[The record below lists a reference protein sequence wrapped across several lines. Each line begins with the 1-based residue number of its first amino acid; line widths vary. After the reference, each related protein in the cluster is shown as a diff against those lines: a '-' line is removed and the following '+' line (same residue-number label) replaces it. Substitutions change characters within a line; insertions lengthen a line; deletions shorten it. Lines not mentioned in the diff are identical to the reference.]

1 MNEWKRKM
9 RTLQIPDSVFERLQ
23 KLAIPLVDNDATVV
37 ERLLDNYES
46 NHNGKQTAST
56 VRKPASSP
64 GVKELDP
71 DAPGELRHTRIVVA
85 SFAGQK
91 ATGWNE
97 LVHVAHMQAISR
109 LGSFDALRKA
119 TRSNIALGRQS
130 GRGFR
135 HVPEIDI
142 SIQNVDAEH
151 AWSNTLRLARQ
162 LNLEVQVDFEWINKK
177 EAHYPGATGHLM
189 WRP

>member
-1 MNEWKRKM
+1 M
-9 RTLQIPDSVFERLQ
+9 RTLQIPDSLFERLQ
-23 KLAIPLVDNDATVV
+23 KLAIPLVDNDATVI
-37 ERLLDNYES
+37 ERLLDNYEFK
-46 NHNGKQTAST
+46 HNGNHGSST
-56 VRKPASSP
+56 VRKPAPSP
-64 GVKELDP
+64 GVRELDP
-71 DAPGELRHTRIVVA
+71 DAPGELRHTRVLVA

-91 ATGWNE
+91 AAGWNE

-109 LGSFDALRKA
+109 LGSFEALRTA
-119 TRSNIALGRQS
+119 TKSNIALGRQN

-151 AWSNTLRLARQ
+151 AWANTLRLARQ
-162 LNLEVQVDFEWINKK
+162 LNLEVQVDFEWLDKK
-177 EAHYPGATGHLM
+177 EAHYPGARGHLV

>member
-1 MNEWKRKM
+1 M
-9 RTLQIPDSVFERLQ
+9 RTLQIPDSIFERLQ
-23 KLAIPLVDNDATVV
+23 KIAIPLVDNDATLI

-46 NHNGKQTAST
+46 KRNGSHGPSTARKHEPTSG
-56 VRKPASSP
+56 VR
-64 GVKELDP
+64 ELDP
-71 DAPGELRHTRIVVA
+71 DAPGELRHTRVVTA

-97 LVHVAHMQAISR
+97 LVHVAHMQAIAR
-109 LGSFDALRKA
+109 LGSFEALRKA
-119 TRSNIALGRQS
+119 TKSNIALGRQS

-151 AWSNTLRLARQ
+151 AWANVLRLARQ
-162 LNLEVQVDFEWINKK
+162 LGLEVQIDFEWLEKK
-177 EAHYPGATGHLM
+177 EAHYPGTKGHLA
-189 WRP
+189 WRK

>member
-1 MNEWKRKM
+1 M
-9 RTLQIPDSVFERLQ
+9 RTLQVPDSLFERLQ
-23 KLAIPLVDNDATVV
+23 KLAIPLVDNDATVI
-37 ERLLDNYES
+37 ERLIESYES
-46 NHNGKQTAST
+46 KSNASHGAST
-56 VRKPASSP
+56 ARRPNPIP
-64 GVKELDP
+64 GVRELDP
-71 DAPGELRHTRIVVA
+71 DAPGELRHTRVVAA

-119 TRSNIALGRQS
+119 TKSNIAIGRQN

-151 AWSNTLRLARQ
+151 AWANTLRLARQ
-162 LNLEVQVDFEWINKK
+162 LNLEVYVDFEWLDKK
-177 EAHYPGATGHLM
+177 EAHYPGAKGHLI

>member
-1 MNEWKRKM
+1 M
-9 RTLQIPDSVFERLQ
+9 RTLQVPDSIFERLQ
-23 KLAIPLVDNDATVV
+23 KLAIPLVDNDATLI

-46 NHNGKQTAST
+46 KRNGDRGPST
-56 VRKPASSP
+56 VRKPNPNS
-64 GVKELDP
+64 GVRELDP
-71 DAPGELRHTRIVVA
+71 DAPGELRHTRVVAA

-135 HVPEIDI
+135 HVPEIDV

-151 AWSNTLRLARQ
+151 AWANVLRLARQ
-162 LNLEVQVDFEWINKK
+162 LNLEVQVDFEWLDKK
-177 EAHYPGATGHLM
+177 EAHHPGERGHLI